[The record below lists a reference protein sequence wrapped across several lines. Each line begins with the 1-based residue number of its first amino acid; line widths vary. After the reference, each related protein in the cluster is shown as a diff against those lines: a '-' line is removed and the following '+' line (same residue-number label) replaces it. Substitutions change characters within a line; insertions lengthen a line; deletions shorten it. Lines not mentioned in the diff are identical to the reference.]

1 MDGFSGPR
9 AEVLWT
15 LGRRA
20 AASLPDTDD
29 GARRLTSASFP
40 EGGFHVMRNAR
51 DHVFIDCGPVGQA
64 GRGGHGH
71 NDCLSFEATLD
82 GVHLITDCGAYVY
95 TADAHERNRFRSTAF
110 HNTPQVDREELNR
123 FVRWDHL
130 WTLHNDATP
139 ELKQW
144 EPGIDADVLVG
155 THSGYDRLDTPVRP
169 IRRLMLRHHEHALTI
184 EDVIEGTG
192 SHTVTIP
199 LHLAPGVEAR
209 SVTPG
214 VVVLA
219 AAGKEFALHWSSASA
234 WTLEIVAARV
244 SPSYGVVVPAT
255 RLLWRY
261 AGALPVSLTMSL
273 APRAVAASAVAA
285 DAVDAAV
292 PVAVLVRKS

>member
-1 MDGFSGPR
+1 
-9 AEVLWT
+9 
-15 LGRRA
+15 
-20 AASLPDTDD
+20 
-29 GARRLTSASFP
+29 
-40 EGGFHVMRNAR
+40 
-51 DHVFIDCGPVGQA
+51 
-64 GRGGHGH
+64 
-71 NDCLSFEATLD
+71 
-82 GVHLITDCGAYVY
+82 
-95 TADAHERNRFRSTAF
+95 
-110 HNTPQVDREELNR
+110 
-123 FVRWDHL
+123 
-130 WTLHNDATP
+130 
-139 ELKQW
+139 
-144 EPGIDADVLVG
+144 
-155 THSGYDRLDTPVRP
+155 
-169 IRRLMLRHHEHALTI
+169 MLRHHEHALTI

-199 LHLAPGVEAR
+199 LHLVPGVEAR
-209 SVTPG
+209 SVAPG

-273 APRAVAASAVAA
+273 APRAVDASAVAA